1 MGGYGST
8 IGGLVGMGAGA
19 YFGGPAGASAGASV
33 GGALGSGA
41 GGSIEGMFGGGNEPK
56 QTATQMTSY
65 DPYAHFKPE
74 LGVIESALK
83 PRLSGSVSGQVRYPG
98 SVGNLYVPPSQQ
110 QTGAL
115 GSIEE
120 MAGEARPAFS
130 AGTGQ
135 LMQTIAGR
143 QDPTGQGQYLDVMGR
158 PEFQRLSDAR
168 LNMARQMFGEFAP
181 QYRSS
186 SGGRGMS
193 SSSREAG
200 VQRGA
205 ERIGSQAAQDI
216 ATAGWGQ
223 YGSERQ
229 LMEAARARERAAQEA
244 AIRTGLET
252 APGLAGQVFT
262 GAEQLRAAEQAA
274 GTAQAEIN
282 MRGQIAAMEGSLRAA
297 GMDEDRIRTVL
308 EYMKL
313 RALQPVNPI
322 VGKSPEEI
330 ATQRNAGMGG
340 MLSGLVGPMS
350 RIFGKDT
357 SGGIPTTAPSWS
369 SYGDPSAGYN
379 V

>member
-8 IGGLVGMGAGA
+8 IGGLAGMAGGA
-19 YFGGPAGASAGASV
+19 YFGGPMGAA
-33 GGALGSGA
+33 A
-41 GGSIEGMFGGGNEPK
+41 GGSLGSAAGGGIESMFGGGNKPK
-56 QTATQMTSY
+56 QTPTQMTSY

-74 LGVIESALK
+74 LGVIEGALK

-120 MAGEARPAFS
+120 MAGEARPAFG
-130 AGTGQ
+130 AGNEQ

-181 QYRSS
+181 QY
-186 SGGRGMS
+186 SGAAGARGVPFR

-200 VQRGA
+200 VQRGG
-205 ERIGSQAAQDI
+205 ERIGTQAAQDI

-223 YGSERQ
+223 YGAERQ
-229 LMEAARARERAAQEA
+229 FMENARARERAAQEA

-262 GAEQLRAAEQAA
+262 GAEKLRGAEQAA
-274 GTAQAEIN
+274 GTAQAEMN
-282 MRGQIAAMEGSLRAA
+282 MRGQIAAMEGSLRAM

-308 EYMKL
+308 EYMKM
-313 RALQPVNPI
+313 RQLQPVSPI
-322 VGKSPEEI
+322 VGRSPEEL

-350 RIFGKDT
+350 NMFGKGGGTTGFSPT
-357 SGGIPTTAPSWS
+357 SLTAQNW
-369 SYGDPSAGYN
+369 GYM
-379 V
+379 

>member
-19 YFGGPAGASAGASV
+19 YFGGPAGASV

-41 GGSIEGMFGGGNEPK
+41 GGSIEGMFGGGNKPK
-56 QTATQMTSY
+56 QTPTQLTSY

-120 MAGEARPAFS
+120 MAGEARPAFG
-130 AGTGQ
+130 AGNEQ

-168 LNMARQMFGEFAP
+168 LNMARQMFNEFAP
-181 QYRSS
+181 QYNSASIARGVPFRSS
-186 SGGRGMS
+186 A
-193 SSSREAG
+193 REAG

-205 ERIGSQAAQDI
+205 ERIGTGAAQDI
-216 ATAGWGQ
+216 AQAGWGQ
-223 YGSERQ
+223 YGAERQ

-322 VGKSPEEI
+322 VGKSPEEL

-350 RIFGKDT
+350 SMFGKNT
-357 SGGIPTTAPSWS
+357 PTTAPSWS
-369 SYGDPSAGYN
+369 TTNIGAQNWGYM
-379 V
+379 